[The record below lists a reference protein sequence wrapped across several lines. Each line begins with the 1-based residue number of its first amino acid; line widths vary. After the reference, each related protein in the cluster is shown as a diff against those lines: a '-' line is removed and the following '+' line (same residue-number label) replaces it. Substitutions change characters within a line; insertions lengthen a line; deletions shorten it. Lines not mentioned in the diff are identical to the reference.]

1 MDIMCSQL
9 VNLNILY
16 TIEVLDM
23 KTHFHIRSGCLR
35 KLSYVTEVIWGV
47 AVHDV
52 RWPWPVASGI
62 YLLLLPLCSSTA
74 SFHQWTLFV
83 QTFCI
88 GFVFRTSSNNST
100 FGGKLQSVEDTS
112 PWQENVGAQSTTSGI
127 NHAKTKRQVWNLVR
141 RDLWVSESCRWVA
154 CKASNAF
161 VTQQMPCRQV
171 GGDCSTVIPPPGST
185 HPGHALLHIMQ
196 ITQVQA
202 HLGDCRRH
210 DAPPQENIKKVHDIC
225 LQAMGTESNL
235 KAKTMDMA
243 NPTRHGRFHAL
254 RNVYGQLKWAM
265 PMVNGNWQWQWA
277 SLTRHGRHWCVG
289 SGQCQGLLMRRYLS
303 GHLHAGTHNDKLEFS
318 PLNTLIVTHWTKE
331 MLEESAWSCI

>member
-1 MDIMCSQL
+1 M
-9 VNLNILY
+9 
-16 TIEVLDM
+16 
-23 KTHFHIRSGCLR
+23 
-35 KLSYVTEVIWGV
+35 
-47 AVHDV
+47 
-52 RWPWPVASGI
+52 
-62 YLLLLPLCSSTA
+62 
-74 SFHQWTLFV
+74 
-83 QTFCI
+83 
-88 GFVFRTSSNNST
+88 
-100 FGGKLQSVEDTS
+100 
-112 PWQENVGAQSTTSGI
+112 
-127 NHAKTKRQVWNLVR
+127 
-141 RDLWVSESCRWVA
+141 A

-265 PMVNGNWQWQWA
+265 PMVNGNGQWQWA

-331 MLEESAWSCI
+331 NVGGISLVLHLNLTAATCC